1 MNKARSSYRRRVSAL
16 VVGALLATSGFVVG
30 AAMPAYA
37 APPTNDSIANARAI
51 TGIPTRI
58 VQATREATSS
68 ADDGQCVGG
77 DSVWYRFRPTTTS
90 TGRVVTIGSD
100 FDTMLAVFRGPRA
113 SRTLVACNDDAANV
127 TSSAVQVRFVAGA
140 TYWIAVSACC
150 GASSVGGRSVLT
162 LYRPRPAAT
171 TMSLGSVETG
181 TVSGRLFVSGTVRC
195 ATPSEAS
202 VAVTVSQRVGTFV
215 ARGTGFVQVR
225 LCDATAVSWAVQVD
239 SETAVAFRAGTA
251 SVTVR
256 VDSSDGFSPVATEQT
271 ANVQVGSNPNRA
283 PSA

>member
-30 AAMPAYA
+30 AALPAYA

-77 DSVWYRFRPTTTS
+77 ASVWYRFRPTTTS

-127 TSSAVQVRFVAGA
+127 ASAVQVRFVAGA

-150 GASSVGGRSVLT
+150 GASAVGGRSVLT
-162 LYRPRPAAT
+162 LYRPRPAAMT
-171 TMSLGSVETG
+171 VSLGSVETG
-181 TVSGRLFVSGTVRC
+181 TVSGRLFASGTVRC
-195 ATPSEAS
+195 ATPSVAS

-215 ARGTGFVQVR
+215 ARGTGFVDVP
-225 LCDATAVSWAVQVD
+225 LCDSTAVSWAVQID

-283 PSA
+283 PTV